1 MLTDISVFDV
11 YTRSNVG
18 EDEKSIAYSLTFND
32 PSRTLIDE
40 EVMNVFN
47 KIIDDINNSGIGKLR
62 DI

>member
-1 MLTDISVFDV
+1 MLTDIRGFDV
-11 YTRSNVG
+11 STGSNVG

>member
-1 MLTDISVFDV
+1 MLTDIKVFDV
-11 YTRSNVG
+11 YTGSNVG

>member
-11 YTRSNVG
+11 YTGSNVG

-47 KIIDDINNSGIGKLR
+47 KIIDDINNSGIGKLI